1 MKHKIKWM
9 IICLFCFLSGCSVA
23 GEMLI
28 NNINEGIRKENL
40 KVTRVD
46 IPQFTKKIIEKGS
59 YKIEIEN
66 MWREKGKV
74 SDYICFDLKV
84 TNIGQKDISTS
95 I

>member
-1 MKHKIKWM
+1 
-9 IICLFCFLSGCSVA
+9 
-23 GEMLI
+23 MLI